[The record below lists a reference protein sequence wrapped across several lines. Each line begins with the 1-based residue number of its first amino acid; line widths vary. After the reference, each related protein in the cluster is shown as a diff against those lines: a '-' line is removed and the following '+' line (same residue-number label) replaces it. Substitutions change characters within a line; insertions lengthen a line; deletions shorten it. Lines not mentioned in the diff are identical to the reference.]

1 MRRPWFSYYVDDFE
15 LDDKVQLM
23 TNQEEG
29 AYHRLLR
36 FQWRNGC
43 IPLEA
48 RNLATIMR
56 ESPRIAK
63 RLWVSL
69 SPCFPGGKNP
79 RLETE
84 RERAE
89 QISES
94 RRNAGAKGNA
104 TQSQVRDVCEPPCD
118 IHKSQVTSHKK
129 KVLRETWLTPFG
141 KVWEDA
147 YGGEPPWGRLA
158 AVLGF
163 LRDRH
168 SNSEI
173 WVRWRQYCKAT
184 EGQYASA
191 ERFKNTY
198 GAWKPKRELKELPDP
213 LKEEG

>member
-15 LDDKVQLM
+15 LNGKVQLM
-23 TNQEEG
+23 SNQEEG

-84 RERAE
+84 REKAE
-89 QISES
+89 KISAIRSEAVNK
-94 RRNAGAKGNA
+94 RYTNEDEV
-104 TQSQVRDVCEPPCD
+104 QPVCKPPCD
-118 IHKSQVTSHKK
+118 IHKDNRHGEIP
-129 KVLRETWLTPFG
+129 LRSSTGTPS
-141 KVWEDA
+141 
-147 YGGEPPWGRLA
+147 R
-158 AVLGF
+158 
-163 LRDRH
+163 
-168 SNSEI
+168 S
-173 WVRWRQYCKAT
+173 AT
-184 EGQYASA
+184 RSRYQRA
-191 ERFKNTY
+191 
-198 GAWKPKRELKELPDP
+198 
-213 LKEEG
+213 